1 MNPKLVLLV
10 EDDGDDEILM
20 IRALKK
26 NKDANKVVV
35 AKDGVEAL
43 EILFPSHPT
52 APRDDDALPDVV
64 LLDIQLPRIGGLEV
78 LRKIRADARTKHLP
92 VVILTSSNEDKDIA
106 EARRLGADSFV
117 QKSMVLMMDDLLDLS
132 RITHRKNQHDEVV

>member
-26 NKDANKVVV
+26 NKDANEVVV
-35 AKDGVEAL
+35 ARDGVEAL
-43 EILFPSHPT
+43 EVLFPSHPT
-52 APRDDDALPDVV
+52 APRDDRHALPDVV
-64 LLDIQLPRIGGLEV
+64 LLDLQLPRIGGLEV
-78 LRKIRADARTKHLP
+78 LRRIRADARTKHLP

-106 EARRLGADSFV
+106 EASRLGADSFV
-117 QKSMVLMMDDLLDLS
+117 QKSMVLMIDNLLDLS
-132 RITHRKNQHDEVV
+132 RITHRKS